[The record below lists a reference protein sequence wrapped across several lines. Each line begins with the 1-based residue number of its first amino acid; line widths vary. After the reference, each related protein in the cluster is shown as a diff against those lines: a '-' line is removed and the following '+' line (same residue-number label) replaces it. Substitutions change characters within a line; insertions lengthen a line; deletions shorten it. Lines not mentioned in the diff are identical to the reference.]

1 MFVIKVLLEGIV
13 SDINIV
19 EGKLLNEGEKFF
31 VIWNF
36 SNLIFELKIL
46 EFEFDR
52 IKKGQKVML

>member
-52 IKKGQKVML
+52 IKKG